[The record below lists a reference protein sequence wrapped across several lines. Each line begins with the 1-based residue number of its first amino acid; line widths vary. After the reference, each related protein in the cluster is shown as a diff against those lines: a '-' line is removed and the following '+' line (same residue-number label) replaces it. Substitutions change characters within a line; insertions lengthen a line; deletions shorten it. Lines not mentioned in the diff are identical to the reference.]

1 MKLKQALIDRYGGRR
16 SDNLF
21 EELKDLKQTGDVED
35 YISEFEYVSS
45 QVNRLPEEQYLG
57 YFLGGLKPENLQ
69 SHDTA
74 SGDEG
79 GA

>member
-1 MKLKQALIDRYGGRR
+1 M
-16 SDNLF
+16 
-21 EELKDLKQTGDVED
+21 ED